1 MSRPPRCAKIITL
14 IFSISI
20 CSATASAKDDSGDTY
35 NDTDR
40 MLTSTSNATTSTFDN
55 LDRLVSSTIAG
66 FVTTIG
72 GVVTTIYFL
81 IQNAADKND
90 VALRA
95 YILHERESLMAAHAV
110 GGGDAVD
117 DMATMLWIPAEH
129 RALLGAS
136 MRQRR
141 AALDAVLAQTCQDAA
156 TCDALA
162 DRYLATLIA
171 AIHARPEAHEPITL
185 SP

>member
-1 MSRPPRCAKIITL
+1 MPERYNHIA
-14 IFSISI
+14 ISL
-20 CSATASAKDDSGDTY
+20 ATILCIHG
-35 NDTDR
+35 
-40 MLTSTSNATTSTFDN
+40 ATTSA
-55 LDRLVSSTIAG
+55 RAESSSTDRFVATM
-66 FVTTIG
+66 FTTSTDASTSSLENAETLLSVTTVGALSTVG
-72 GVVTTIYFL
+72 GVITTIYYL
-81 IQNAADKND
+81 IQGGAERNAT
-90 VALRA
+90 ALRA

-110 GGGDAVD
+110 GGGDTVD

-141 AALDAVLAQTCQDAA
+141 AALDALLTQTCEDAA